1 MCLECGVSVSG
12 VWCECVWSGVYVCL
26 ECSVS
31 VSGEWCMCVWSVV

>member
-1 MCLECGVSVSG
+1 MCLECGVCVSR

-31 VSGEWCMCVWSVV
+31 VSGVGCMCVWSVV